1 MAKVMNAVFG
11 IGIAVIIFIVVLL
24 GIQAFYPAPTYEKY
38 CNDTQY
44 LTAPAAPT
52 QTFYDCPRNMTVD
65 ACIITLGNT
74 EYNATEQKAYNDKMT
89 ACSDTYT
96 AANKSYS
103 KIFFIIA
110 SILGMIA
117 IIVAF
122 LLLNIMSLS
131 AGIASAGIVL
141 VIIAFVRGWNDTND
155 IMKFLFGLVIA
166 VVIIYLALKINKRF
180 SDEKEQTTTR
190 EKKVKKK

>member
-1 MAKVMNAVFG
+1 
-11 IGIAVIIFIVVLL
+11 
-24 GIQAFYPAPTYEKY
+24 
-38 CNDTQY
+38 
-44 LTAPAAPT
+44 
-52 QTFYDCPRNMTVD
+52 
-65 ACIITLGNT
+65 
-74 EYNATEQKAYNDKMT
+74 
-89 ACSDTYT
+89 
-96 AANKSYS
+96 
-103 KIFFIIA
+103 
-110 SILGMIA
+110 MIA